1 MTCNTSSTATLLF
14 DELTAGESIT
24 LPDIDLSSPDFDIPN
39 SSLSTIHPISD
50 TSLTNLSSKNGTF
63 DLVVS
68 SIKSLLEAEYKSNRI
83 SGAEYSKA
91 FIALIEAALNNSVN
105 FLLQRDTATLQA
117 ERAKVELAASRI
129 AAFEAK
135 VRLATATLLAKNQA
149 VELAINKIKLALID
163 AEYCTAKYNLENM
176 LPETLALQV
185 AQKETAQYQLNEIL
199 PKQALLTDSQVAST
213 NADTFNKLEQN
224 QLIKEQVETARAAT
238 LDTRRDGNPI
248 AGSVSVE
255 KSLQLQQK
263 LSFELS
269 SKLNAA
275 KMFAD
280 AWTVSKTV
288 DNAIEPPTAFA
299 NPSLESILQTIKT
312 AHNLGS

>member
-1 MTCNTSSTATLLF
+1 M
-14 DELTAGESIT
+14 
-24 LPDIDLSSPDFDIPN
+24 
-39 SSLSTIHPISD
+39 H
-50 TSLTNLSSKNGTF
+50 
-63 DLVVS
+63 
-68 SIKSLLEAEYKSNRI
+68 
-83 SGAEYSKA
+83 
-91 FIALIEAALNNSVN
+91 
-105 FLLQRDTATLQA
+105 
-117 ERAKVELAASRI
+117 
-129 AAFEAK
+129 
-135 VRLATATLLAKNQA
+135 
-149 VELAINKIKLALID
+149 
-163 AEYCTAKYNLENM
+163 
-176 LPETLALQV
+176 
-185 AQKETAQYQLNEIL
+185 KETAQYQLNEIL

-275 KMFAD
+275 KMFVD

-288 DNAIEPPTAFA
+288 DNAIEPPTSFA

-312 AHNLGS
+312 AHNLGSP